1 MNGKYQEMLG
11 MKFKQKEIVLVPFPY
26 SNLSSIKNRPVLI
39 LSNDNFN
46 YSHNDLLVA
55 VITSKMYIDD
65 YSVEIDN
72 NSLEYGI
79 LPEKSVI
86 KTSKLFTVSKDII
99 IKKFSILKDEK
110 FDEVIKKISDLLNK
124 RK

>member
-1 MNGKYQEMLG
+1 

>member
-1 MNGKYQEMLG
+1 MLG

>member
-1 MNGKYQEMLG
+1 

-26 SNLSSIKNRPVLI
+26 SDLSSIKNRPVLI

-55 VITSKMYIDD
+55 VITSKMFIDD

-72 NSLEYGI
+72 DSLEYGI

-86 KTSKLFTVSKDII
+86 KTSKLFTVSKDLI

-110 FDEVIKKISDLLNK
+110 FEEVIKKISNLLRQGK
-124 RK
+124 E

>member
-1 MNGKYQEMLG
+1 

-26 SNLSSIKNRPVLI
+26 SDLSSIKNRPVLI

-46 YSHNDLLVA
+46 YSHSDLLVA
-55 VITSKMYIDD
+55 VITSKMFIDD

-72 NSLEYGI
+72 DSLEYGI

-86 KTSKLFTVSKDII
+86 KTSKLFTVSKDLI
-99 IKKFSILKDEK
+99 IKKFSILKDKK
-110 FDEVIKKISDLLNK
+110 FEEVIKKVSDLLRQ
-124 RK
+124 RKE